1 MQTVLRALN
10 IGLILVGAFL
20 LAGMI
25 ARARSE
31 ATQEGASISRSE
43 YVLVNGAKLYLL
55 TRGAN
60 RRAPVLLWLHGGP
73 GGAERPLFRYF
84 NSELETHFVVVYW
97 DQRGAGR
104 SFDPEADPRRLTVK
118 QHIADLD
125 AVVDHLRRRLGR
137 EKIALI
143 GHSWGTALG
152 LLYARDHPDTVSAF
166 IGVNQLVSMRES
178 QRAEYEFVQAEASRR
193 RDNDALVRL
202 REIGP
207 PPFITV
213 DHEQAMEALADGYGG
228 VFHKEPNRMW
238 VMVRGVFSGL
248 VTPSEIARI
257 HRGIHVSLQAMSAE
271 LLDLDLMRS
280 VGSVNVPVLFFLGRH
295 DRHVDSRLAA
305 AYFEALEAPVKRLI
319 WFEHSAHNVPFE
331 EARLFNDTVVREL
344 QSIGIQPLMR

>member
-1 MQTVLRALN
+1 
-10 IGLILVGAFL
+10 
-20 LAGMI
+20 
-25 ARARSE
+25 
-31 ATQEGASISRSE
+31 
-43 YVLVNGAKLYLL
+43 
-55 TRGAN
+55 
-60 RRAPVLLWLHGGP
+60 
-73 GGAERPLFRYF
+73 LFRYF

-257 HRGIHVSLQAMSAE
+257 HRGIHASLEAMSAE

-280 VGSVNVPVLFFLGRH
+280 VRSVNVPVLFFLGRH

-344 QSIGIQPLMR
+344 QSIGIQPVMR